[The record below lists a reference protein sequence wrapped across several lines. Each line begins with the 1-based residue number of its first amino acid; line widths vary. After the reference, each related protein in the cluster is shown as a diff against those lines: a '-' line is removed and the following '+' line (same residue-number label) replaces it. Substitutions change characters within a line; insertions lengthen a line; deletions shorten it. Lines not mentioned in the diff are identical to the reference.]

1 MGFYLEIVT
10 PDKHLV
16 SEEADKVVCPGEAGE
31 FCVLPGH
38 APLLSRLLLGEL
50 RYVDSTLSKEHSM
63 VVTGGYVEVT
73 HDKVSVLADE
83 CIRPREMNI
92 TQAEADVAKAEE
104 ILKTAEK
111 DTDAYRKAKWDY
123 DYSRAIVKVGKK
135 FQ

>member
-10 PDKHLV
+10 PDKQIV

-38 APLLSRLLLGEL
+38 APLLSRLMLGEL
-50 RYVDSTLSKEHSM
+50 RYVDSTLSNEHFM

-83 CIRPREMNI
+83 CIRPREMNVP
-92 TQAEADVAKAEE
+92 QAEADLAKAEE
-104 ILKTAEK
+104 ILKTMEK
-111 DTDAYRKAKWDY
+111 DTEAYQKAKWDY
-123 DYSRAIVKVGKK
+123 DYFRAVVKVGKK

>member
-10 PDKHLV
+10 PDKHIV
-16 SEEADKVVCPGEAGE
+16 SEEADRVVCPGEVGE

-38 APLLSRLLLGEL
+38 APLLSRLKLGEL
-50 RYVDSTLSKEHSM
+50 RYIDSTLSNEHFM

-73 HDKVSVLADE
+73 HDKVSVLADD

-92 TQAEADVAKAEE
+92 PQAEADISRAEE

-123 DYSRAIVKVGKK
+123 DLSQAIVKVGKK

>member
-10 PDKHLV
+10 PDKHIV
-16 SEEADKVVCPGEAGE
+16 GEEADKVVCPGEAGE
-31 FCVLPGH
+31 FCVLSGH
-38 APLLSRLLLGEL
+38 APLLSRLRLGEL
-50 RYVDSTLSKEHSM
+50 RYVDSTLENEHFM

-92 TQAEADVAKAEE
+92 PQAEADVAKAEE
-104 ILKTAEK
+104 ILKTVER
-111 DTDAYRKAKWDY
+111 DTEAYRKAKWDY
-123 DYSRAIVKVGKK
+123 DYSRVIVKVGKK